1 MDGETTERPAV
12 RPQISGETM
21 TVLKS
26 GAARCADCASI
37 LKSLVT
43 GDRLSPGWHADGTPF
58 PVEAQKRH
66 ILEMKW
72 LAFSPENV
80 KYLRS
85 RAGTA
90 RKENGTGCFYCA
102 RILDAMTKDGQLREW
117 PLDSKYENLKLSV
130 EAQSGHVMLEFGI
143 PVEWEIVKA

>member
-1 MDGETTERPAV
+1 MATATARPQTG
-12 RPQISGETM
+12 PQISGETM
-21 TVLKS
+21 TVLKLGS
-26 GAARCADCASI
+26 ARCTDCAAI

-43 GDRLSPGWHADGTPF
+43 GDRLSPGWHADGTPY
-58 PVEAQKRH
+58 PVEEQKRH
-66 ILEMKW
+66 ILETKG
-72 LAFSPENV
+72 LALSPEKV

-117 PLDSKYENLKLSV
+117 PVDSKYENLKLTV

-143 PVEWEIVKA
+143 PVEWEVVEA